1 MQTPYDEVKRRME
14 EIQNYRRDA
23 FALLGMAHYNH
34 NNFLLE
40 RQMVDKA
47 VRTKDKKVVRVV
59 KRLLSGDSASKDIAK
74 LAKLLVEHDKHMAN
88 GLATIIGFELQ
99 DRERKE
105 NAD

>member
-1 MQTPYDEVKRRME
+1 MKSANEEIFKRME

-40 RQMVDKA
+40 RQMVDEA
-47 VRTKDKKVVRVV
+47 IRTKNEKILGVV
-59 KRLLSGDSASKDIAK
+59 KRLLKGNNASKDIAK
-74 LAKLLVEHDKHMAN
+74 LAKLLVKHDKHMAN

-99 DRERKE
+99 DKERRD

>member
-1 MQTPYDEVKRRME
+1 MKYEEVQQHLDKIHE
-14 EIQNYRRDA
+14 YRRDA
-23 FALLGMAHYNH
+23 FALLGMAHFNN
-34 NNFLLE
+34 NNFILE

-47 VRTKDKKVVRVV
+47 IRRKDKKVVRVV

-99 DRERKE
+99 DGERKE